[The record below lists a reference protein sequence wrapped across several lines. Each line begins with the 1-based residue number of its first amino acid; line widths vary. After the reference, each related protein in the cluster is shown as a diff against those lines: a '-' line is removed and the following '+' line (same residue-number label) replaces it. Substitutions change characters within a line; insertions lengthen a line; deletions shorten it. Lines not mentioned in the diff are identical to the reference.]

1 MTATIRFSTCL
12 GIMIILRLLVR
23 RSPEICSCFFHY
35 PEIPKLLSWTSA
47 KGCVRNPEFCGCSG
61 KMTGREF
68 FGLVGWNKT
77 EKYHEQ
83 PRLAVVVHQLQAH
96 PFMPAS
102 ADSWAVNFDPRI
114 FLRPSTLQCEQ
125 KRPGLP
131 ADQQRT
137 VRFRVS
143 GYDWGGAG

>member
-1 MTATIRFSTCL
+1 VDFGEGLRKKSR
-12 GIMIILRLLVR
+12 ILWLFRKDDR
-23 RSPEICSCFFHY
+23 
-35 PEIPKLLSWTSA
+35 
-47 KGCVRNPEFCGCSG
+47 KG
-61 KMTGREF
+61 F